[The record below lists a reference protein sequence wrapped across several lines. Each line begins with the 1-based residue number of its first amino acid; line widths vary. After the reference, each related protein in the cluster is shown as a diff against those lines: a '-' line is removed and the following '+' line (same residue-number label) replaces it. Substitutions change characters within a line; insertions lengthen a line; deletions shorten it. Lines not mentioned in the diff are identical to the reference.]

1 MKKFIAPIA
10 ALSIL
15 ASPLPVGATTD
26 IESNIRNIVY
36 IECGNWENDEFIPVV
51 SGSGVAIGESHVIT
65 NAHVVADED
74 GYYYEDCIGGIST
87 SSYVEPEFSFWL
99 EPVVGRYDD
108 YFDYA
113 IMAVENDDGSPHEL
127 DSYVEFANSDAMV
140 LNESIYVLGYPST
153 GGATITASIGSISGF
168 TGTNWFKSD
177 VDIDQGNSGGGAFDT
192 LGNFFA
198 IPTAAVT
205 GEINSISY
213 LQSINAIL
221 EDAFGADIAV
231 RDYDTLYS
239 TENTFCFDGNC
250 YNFASDEAARE
261 DVFGS
266 SDEVEQTESESD
278 EDDEDHNR
286 EEVLETDDG
295 GESIGAEPEAGKYV
309 PEKHDAAMVA
319 RLKGRILLQVE
330 EHGEAWYINPNNS
343 LRYYMANGDIAYEMM
358 RSFSLGIT
366 NADLAKIPS
375 VASSAE
381 MLTSTSICSSN
392 ALANRLKGYILLQ
405 VEEHGEA
412 WYIHPDTCRR
422 IYMKDGDEAYDIM
435 RFLSLGIAN
444 ADLEKLP
451 SGTMSY

>member
-36 IECGNWENDEFIPVV
+36 IECGNWENDECIPVV

-74 GYYYEDCIGGIST
+74 GYYYEDCIGGISA

-177 VDIDQGNSGGGAFDT
+177 VDIDHGNSGGGAFDA

-198 IPTAAVT
+198 IPTAAVA

-213 LQSINAIL
+213 LQGINAIL
-221 EDAFGADIAV
+221 EDAFGADI
-231 RDYDTLYS
+231 
-239 TENTFCFDGNC
+239 
-250 YNFASDEAARE
+250 
-261 DVFGS
+261 
-266 SDEVEQTESESD
+266 
-278 EDDEDHNR
+278 
-286 EEVLETDDG
+286 
-295 GESIGAEPEAGKYV
+295 I
-309 PEKHDAAMVA
+309 A
-319 RLKGRILLQVE
+319 RLKGR
-330 EHGEAWYINPNNS
+330 
-343 LRYYMANGDIAYEMM
+343 
-358 RSFSLGIT
+358 
-366 NADLAKIPS
+366 
-375 VASSAE
+375 
-381 MLTSTSICSSN
+381 
-392 ALANRLKGYILLQ
+392 ILLQ

-444 ADLEKLP
+444 ADLEKFP